1 MTTKIATVANL
12 AFHAFQQHSVRVA
25 ISAASSTSLN
35 NGINDSYPCVNG
47 NSTNHH
53 QQNHS
58 LDKSSSPT
66 SISTRTTTTTT
77 AVKQNKLPESLDRL
91 LSCVRSLT
99 PSDVGF
105 NVRWISDSNISTAPV
120 AYVHIMENEVFSMGI
135 FILRPGSR
143 IPLHD
148 HPGMFGILKVLIGSV
163 RCRSFTRLKNVKSND
178 LKDYIPSLS
187 VFNDSKWQLTD
198 LIIAK
203 PHQDTVLSPDHSP
216 CLLSPVEGNLHEIT
230 PVDGPAVFID
240 ILAPPYDHDLGTREC
255 RFYKEVII
263 PPMNSNPMLSL
274 HNNSNSNN
282 NSLHNNNDQNN
293 NNSNNINEESTSST
307 DGNDPDQEV
316 SSSLNQSEKE
326 LNNSSIVY
334 LVETNQ
340 PLDYWCESAEYNG
353 PSVV

>member
-25 ISAASSTSLN
+25 IGAASSTPLN
-35 NGINDSYPCVNG
+35 NGINDSYPSCVNG
-47 NSTNHH
+47 NSTAHHHHHHQH
-53 QQNHS
+53 QQNHT
-58 LDKSSSPT
+58 LDKSSPP
-66 SISTRTTTTTT
+66 TTTTTPT
-77 AVKQNKLPESLDRL
+77 TGVKQKKLPESLDRL

-240 ILAPPYDHDLGTREC
+240 ILAPPYDHDLGTRE
-255 RFYKEVII
+255 
-263 PPMNSNPMLSL
+263 
-274 HNNSNSNN
+274 
-282 NSLHNNNDQNN
+282 
-293 NNSNNINEESTSST
+293 
-307 DGNDPDQEV
+307 
-316 SSSLNQSEKE
+316 
-326 LNNSSIVY
+326 
-334 LVETNQ
+334 
-340 PLDYWCESAEYNG
+340 
-353 PSVV
+353 